1 MTRRRG
7 GLLWH
12 RDFRWLWSGESIS
25 QLGTQVTVIALPLIA
40 VKTLAAS
47 TFGVGVLVALQY
59 AAFLLLGLPV
69 GAWVDRM
76 RRRPVMIAADV
87 ARAVLLAT
95 LPLAAAFGVLTIY
108 QLYAVALLH
117 GGCTLFFD
125 VAYQSYLPSLVDRSE
140 LVEGNAKLQASE
152 SVAQVAGP
160 AVGGFLVQAVTAP
173 FAVLADAVSFVL
185 SAGSLRAIRMT
196 EPPVPRAGQRSLRRE
211 IAEGLRFVLGHPI
224 LRAIAGCTGS
234 YNFFG
239 NAFQAVAVVFL
250 VRQVGVSPGVI
261 GVLFSAGS
269 AGAIAGA
276 LTASAAGRRLGTAR
290 AIWVPLAVTGPLAVI
305 IALTFPGPGLILF
318 AAGWFGLSFSTVVY
332 NVNQVAYRQAL
343 CPPGLLGRMNA
354 TMRFLVWGTIP
365 LGGLAGGAL
374 GTALGNRGALWVILS
389 GQALSV
395 LWLLASPLRTARDL
409 PTGPAGWLPARED
422 QPPAL
427 ST

>member
-7 GLLWH
+7 GLFRH
-12 RDFRWLWSGESIS
+12 RDFRWLWFGDSIS

-40 VKTLAAS
+40 VKTLDAS
-47 TFGVGVLVALQY
+47 TFAVGVLVALQF
-59 AAFLLLGLPV
+59 AAFLLIGLPA

-76 RRRPVMIAADV
+76 RRRPVMITADV
-87 ARAVLLAT
+87 ARTVLLAS
-95 LPLAAAFGVLTIY
+95 LPLAAALGVLTIY
-108 QLYAVALLH
+108 QLYVVALLH
-117 GGCTLFFD
+117 GVCTLFFD
-125 VAYQSYLPSLVDRSE
+125 VSYQSYLPALVRRGE
-140 LVEGNAKLQASE
+140 LVEGNAKLQASQ

-160 AVGGFLVQAVTAP
+160 AVGGFLVQAFTGP
-173 FAVLADAVSFVL
+173 FAVLADAVSFLV
-185 SAGSLRAIRMT
+185 SAGSLRAIRT
-196 EPPVPRAGQRSLRRE
+196 VEPPAQRAGRTGLRRE
-211 IAEGLRFVLGHPI
+211 IADGLRFVLGHPV

-234 YNFFG
+234 FNFFS
-239 NAFQAVAVVFL
+239 NAFQAVVVVFL
-250 VRQVGVSPGVI
+250 VRQVGLSAGTI

-269 AGAIAGA
+269 AGGIAGA
-276 LTASAAGRRLGTAR
+276 LTAAAAGRWLGTAR
-290 AIWVPLAVTGPLAVI
+290 AIWLPLAVTGPLGLI

-318 AAGWFGLSFSTVVY
+318 GAGWFGLSFSNVVY

-374 GTALGNRGALWVILS
+374 GTALGNRGALWVILA
-389 GQALSV
+389 GEALSV

-409 PTGPAGWLPARED
+409 PAGPAERLPSRED

>member
-160 AVGGFLVQAVTAP
+160 ALGGFLVQAVTAP

>member
-25 QLGTQVTVIALPLIA
+25 QLGTQVTVIAMPLIA

-59 AAFLLLGLPV
+59 AAFLLLGLPA

-76 RRRPVMIAADV
+76 RRRPVMIAADM
-87 ARAVLLAT
+87 ARAVLLAS

-117 GGCTLFFD
+117 GSCTLFFD
-125 VAYQSYLPSLVDRSE
+125 VAYQSYLPALVDRSE

-160 AVGGFLVQAVTAP
+160 AAGGFLVQAFTAP

-290 AIWVPLAVTGPLAVI
+290 AIWVPLAVTGPLGVI

-374 GTALGNRGALWVILS
+374 GTVLGNRGALWVILS

-409 PTGPAGWLPARED
+409 PTGPAGRLPARED